1 MTASKL
7 QPALIAGVA
16 IGLLSGIP
24 IVNIGNCCCCL
35 WVVSGGALGAYLL
48 QQKQASPIDLGDAAL
63 VGLMAGAIGAVVST
77 VISLPFTM
85 MAGAMDYQAAIDQAL
100 SNARDLP
107 PEARQFAERLKG
119 LAGGGAAGVAVGVI
133 GFFFSLLIDAIF
145 ATIGGLIGG
154 LVFKKKLDASLPPP
168 PPPFMA

>member
-24 IVNIGNCCCCL
+24 IINIGNCCCCL
-35 WVVSGGALGAYLL
+35 WVVAGGALAAYLL
-48 QQKQASPIDLGDAAL
+48 QQRQASPIDLGDAAL

-77 VISLPFTM
+77 IISLPFAM
-85 MAGAMDYQAAIDQAL
+85 LSGAMNQQAAIDAL

-107 PEARQFAERLKG
+107 PEAREYVERIRGFLSG
-119 LAGGGAAGVAVGVI
+119 GGGAALGVI
-133 GFFFSLLIDAIF
+133 GFFFSLVIDAIF
-145 ATIGGLIGG
+145 ATLGGLIGG
-154 LVFKKKLDASLPPP
+154 LVFKKKRDASLPPP

>member
-35 WVVSGGALGAYLL
+35 WVVSGGALAAYLL
-48 QQKQASPIDLGDAAL
+48 QQRQASPIDLGDAAL
-63 VGLMAGAIGAVVST
+63 VGLMAGVIGAVVST
-77 VISLPFTM
+77 VISMPFAM
-85 MAGAMDYQAAIDQAL
+85 MSGAMNQQAAIDAL
-100 SNARDLP
+100 SSARDLP
-107 PEARQFAERLKG
+107 PEAREYVERFRG
-119 LAGGGAAGVAVGVI
+119 LLSGSGAGAALGII
-133 GFFFSLLIDAIF
+133 GFFFSLIIDAIF
-145 ATIGGLIGG
+145 ATLGGLIGG

>member
-1 MTASKL
+1 M
-7 QPALIAGVA
+7 
-16 IGLLSGIP
+16 
-24 IVNIGNCCCCL
+24 
-35 WVVSGGALGAYLL
+35 YLL

-119 LAGGGAAGVAVGVI
+119 LTGGGAAGVAVGVI
-133 GFFFSLLIDAIF
+133 GFFFSLVIDAIF